1 MEIVEK
7 IKEYLL
13 RLKNNEDLEVVR
25 KDFIKDFSSVD
36 PNVIMEAEQQI
47 IKSGVPAKEVQKL
60 CDIHSAL
67 FHSKTA
73 NEQIKKANIDS
84 KIDYSN
90 KSTIAKQLSNVT
102 GHPIETFIRE
112 NKAIL
117 EEALKLEKKVINK
130 SATTND
136 LISLKQVSIHYAK
149 KGDIIYPLLKVN
161 YNVTGPSDVMW
172 GVDDEIRDSISYNS
186 KIDITDRWYERV
198 GILINRIK
206 EMIYKEE
213 NILFPICAVNFK
225 EDEWIGIYH
234 DLKGYSDVYGIHYN
248 AWDKAEKNKKEISP
262 IITDE
267 IIMPGGHLKIN
278 ELTALL
284 NTIPLEITFVD
295 KNDINRYFNEGTKVF
310 KRPSMAIDRSVYSCH
325 PPKFEIVCRTIIND
339 FKAGKNEPVSIWMEK
354 NGETMLVTYLPVRD
368 KDGSYLGITE
378 IVQNMSFAKEHFT
391 QK

>member
-7 IKEYLL
+7 IKGYLF

-73 NEQIKKANIDS
+73 NEQIKKANTDS

-90 KSTIAKQLSNVT
+90 KSTIFKQLSNIT

-117 EEALKLEKKVINK
+117 EEALKLEKKVVNK

-172 GVDDEIRDSISYNS
+172 GVDDEIRDSISYNT

-248 AWDKAEKNKKEISP
+248 VWDKAEKNKKEILP

-325 PPKFEIVCRTIIND
+325 PPKFEIVCRTIIDD

-354 NGETMLVTYLPVRD
+354 NGEPMLVTYLPVKD